1 MCYTVVHAAGRL
13 VAESGKASDM
23 ALTIACANQKGG
35 VGKTTTTANLSAT
48 LSRMGKRILAV
59 DMDAQA
65 NLTAHF
71 GLERELQ
78 SSVASALRD
87 RHVDLAIRHIEDDRG
102 ALVDVVPASL
112 ELASVEFQL
121 TAVIG
126 RELRLREH
134 LARVQDHY
142 DFIFVDTPP
151 SLGLL
156 TVNALVAADCVIIP
170 TEARFFS
177 LQGLYMLE
185 ETIEEVTSLNPKLEI
200 LGVLLSKYD
209 RRLREEQAVSQY
221 LHERWGDRVFTTEI
235 GINSKI
241 LEAASAG
248 VSVTSYSGA
257 RKAVDAYQL
266 LAREVL
272 DRVEEARL

>member
-1 MCYTVVHAAGRL
+1 MSLASSK
-13 VAESGKASDM
+13 AEVM
-23 ALTIACANQKGG
+23 ALVIACANQKGG
-35 VGKTTTTANLSAT
+35 VGKTTTTANLGAT
-48 LSRMGKRILAV
+48 LAQMGKRILAI

-71 GLERELQ
+71 GLERELE
-78 SSVASALRD
+78 STVAGALRD
-87 RHVDLAIRHIEDDRG
+87 REGELPVYRVEDDAG
-102 ALVDVVPASL
+102 MVIDIVPASL

-121 TAVIG
+121 AAVIG
-126 RELRLREH
+126 RELRLRDRLE
-134 LARVQDHY
+134 RVRDNY
-142 DFIFVDTPP
+142 DFVLIDTPP

-177 LQGLYMLE
+177 LQGLYMLQ
-185 ETIEEVTSLNPKLEI
+185 ETISEASALNPGIEI

-209 RRLREEQAVSQY
+209 RRLREEKAVWQY
-221 LHERWGDRVFTTEI
+221 LHERWGDRVFETEI

-248 VSVTSYSGA
+248 VPVSAYTGGK
-257 RKAVDAYQL
+257 KATTAYQL

-272 DRVEEARL
+272 DRVEAARL

>member
-1 MCYTVVHAAGRL
+1 
-13 VAESGKASDM
+13 M
-23 ALTIACANQKGG
+23 ALIIACANQKGG
-35 VGKTTTTANLSAT
+35 VGKTTTTANLGAT
-48 LSRMGKRILAV
+48 LSRMGKRVLAI

-71 GLERELQ
+71 GLERELET
-78 SSVASALRD
+78 SVANALRD
-87 RHVDLAIRHIEDDRG
+87 RNTELPIYRIEDDAG
-102 ALVDVVPASL
+102 TTIDIVPASL

-121 TAVIG
+121 AAVIG

-134 LARVQDHY
+134 LKRFRDTY
-142 DFIFVDTPP
+142 DFILIDTPP

-177 LQGLYMLE
+177 LQGLYMLQ
-185 ETIEEVTSLNPKLEI
+185 ETIAEAASLNPKIEI

-209 RRLREEQAVSQY
+209 RRLREEKAVWQY
-221 LHERWGDRVFTTEI
+221 LHERWGDRVFATEI
-235 GINSKI
+235 GTNSKI

-248 VSVTSYSGA
+248 VPVNAYAGA
-257 RKAVDAYQL
+257 KKARDAYQL

-272 DRVEEARL
+272 DRVEAARL

>member
-1 MCYTVVHAAGRL
+1 
-13 VAESGKASDM
+13 M
-23 ALTIACANQKGG
+23 ALIIACANQKGG
-35 VGKTTTTANLSAT
+35 VGKTTTTANLGAT
-48 LSRMGKRILAV
+48 LSRMGKHILAI
-59 DMDAQA
+59 DMDPQA

-71 GLERELQ
+71 GMERELE
-78 SSVASALRD
+78 SSVAGALSD
-87 RHVDLAIRHIEDDRG
+87 RKAELPIYRIEDDSG
-102 ALVDVVPASL
+102 TMIDVVPASL

-121 TAVIG
+121 AAVIG

-134 LARVQDHY
+134 LERVREGY
-142 DFIFVDTPP
+142 DFVFIDTPP

-177 LQGLYMLE
+177 LQGLYMLQ
-185 ETIEEVTSLNPKLEI
+185 ETISEAAALNPKIEI

-209 RRLREEQAVSQY
+209 RRLREEKAVWQY

-235 GINSKI
+235 GTNSKI

-248 VSVTSYSGA
+248 VPVNAYTGA
-257 RKAVDAYQL
+257 RKAVNAYQL

-272 DRVEEARL
+272 DRVEAARL

>member
-1 MCYTVVHAAGRL
+1 MLHYVDGAQSQ
-13 VAESGKASDM
+13 AESSSEAGAMS
-23 ALTIACANQKGG
+23 LIIACANQKGG
-35 VGKTTTTANLSAT
+35 VGKTTTTANLGAT
-48 LSRMGKRILAV
+48 LSQMGKRILAV

-71 GLERELQ
+71 GMERELET
-78 SSVASALRD
+78 SVAGALRD
-87 RHVDLAIRHIEDDRG
+87 RKAEMPIYRIEDDVG
-102 ALVDVVPASL
+102 VVIDVVPASL

-121 TAVIG
+121 AGVIG
-126 RELRLREH
+126 RELRLRER
-134 LARVQDHY
+134 LESVRQDY
-142 DFIFVDTPP
+142 DFIFIDTPP

-177 LQGLYMLE
+177 LQGLYMLQ
-185 ETIEEVTSLNPKLEI
+185 ETIEEAAALNPNIEI

-209 RRLREEQAVSQY
+209 RRLREEKAVWQY
-221 LHERWGDRVFTTEI
+221 LHERWGDRVFNTEI
-235 GINSKI
+235 GTNSKI

-248 VSVTSYSGA
+248 VPVNAYTGA
-257 RKAVDAYQL
+257 KKAANAYQL

-272 DRVEEARL
+272 DRVEAARL

>member
-1 MCYTVVHAAGRL
+1 
-13 VAESGKASDM
+13 M
-23 ALTIACANQKGG
+23 ALIIACANQKGG
-35 VGKTTTTANLSAT
+35 VGKTTTTANLGAT
-48 LSRMGKRILAV
+48 LSLMGKRILAV

-78 SSVASALRD
+78 TSVASALRD
-87 RHVDLAIRHIEDDRG
+87 RKAELPIYRIEDDAG
-102 ALVDVVPASL
+102 MSIDVAPASL

-121 TAVIG
+121 AAVIG

-134 LARVQDHY
+134 LDRFRDRY
-142 DFIFVDTPP
+142 DFILIDTPP

-177 LQGLYMLE
+177 LQGLYMLQ
-185 ETIEEVTSLNPKLEI
+185 ETITEAAALNPKIEI

-209 RRLREEQAVSQY
+209 RRLREEKAVWQY
-221 LHERWGDRVFTTEI
+221 LHERWGDRVFATEI
-235 GINSKI
+235 GTNSKI

-248 VSVTSYSGA
+248 VPVNAYVGA
-257 RKAVDAYQL
+257 RKATEAYQL

-272 DRVEEARL
+272 DRVEASRL

>member
-1 MCYTVVHAAGRL
+1 MA
-13 VAESGKASDM
+13 KALSS
-23 ALTIACANQKGG
+23 AKSLSSAKGLSPAPTIACANQKGG
-35 VGKTTTTANLSAT
+35 VGKTTTAANLSAT
-48 LSRMGKRILAV
+48 LSQMGKRVLAV

-71 GLERELQ
+71 GLERELDA
-78 SSVASALRD
+78 SVATALRD
-87 RHVDLAIRHIEDDRG
+87 RQADLPIYRIEDERG
-102 ALVDVVPASL
+102 GSVDVVPASL

-134 LARVQDHY
+134 LARVQDQY
-142 DFIFVDTPP
+142 DFIIVDTPP

-185 ETIEEVTSLNPKLEI
+185 ETIAEVASLNPKIEV

-209 RRLREEQAVSQY
+209 RRLREEQAVWQY

-248 VSVTSYSGA
+248 VSVVSYSGA

-272 DRVEEARL
+272 DRVEAARL

>member
-1 MCYTVVHAAGRL
+1 MAKALSSAKGL
-13 VAESGKASDM
+13 SSAEGLSPAP
-23 ALTIACANQKGG
+23 TIACANQKGG
-35 VGKTTTTANLSAT
+35 VGKTTTAANLSAT
-48 LSRMGKRILAV
+48 LSRMGKRVLAV

-71 GLERELQ
+71 GLERELEA
-78 SSVASALRD
+78 SVATALRD
-87 RHVDLAIRHIEDDRG
+87 RQADLPIYRIEDDRG
-102 ALVDVVPASL
+102 GSVDVVPASL

-134 LARVQDHY
+134 LARVQDRY
-142 DFIFVDTPP
+142 DFIIVDTPP

-156 TVNALVAADCVIIP
+156 TVNALVAADRVIIP

-185 ETIEEVTSLNPKLEI
+185 ETIAEVASLNPKIEI

-209 RRLREEQAVSQY
+209 RRLREEQAVWQY

-248 VSVTSYSGA
+248 VSVVSYSGA

-272 DRVEEARL
+272 DRVEAARL

>member
-1 MCYTVVHAAGRL
+1 
-13 VAESGKASDM
+13 M
-23 ALTIACANQKGG
+23 ALIIACANQKGG
-35 VGKTTTTANLSAT
+35 VGKTTTTANLGAT
-48 LSRMGKRILAV
+48 LSLMGKRILAV

-78 SSVASALRD
+78 TSVANALRD
-87 RHVDLAIRHIEDDRG
+87 RKVELPIYRVEDDAG
-102 ALVDVVPASL
+102 MSIDIVPASL

-121 TAVIG
+121 AAVIG

-134 LARVQDHY
+134 LDKFRDQY
-142 DFIFVDTPP
+142 DFILIDTPP

-156 TVNALVAADCVIIP
+156 TINALVAADCVIIP

-177 LQGLYMLE
+177 LQGLYMLQD
-185 ETIEEVTSLNPKLEI
+185 TIGEAAALNPRIEI

-209 RRLREEQAVSQY
+209 RRLREEKAVWQY

-248 VSVTSYSGA
+248 VPVNAYAGGK
-257 RKAVDAYQL
+257 KATHAYQL

-272 DRVEEARL
+272 DRVEASRL

>member
-1 MCYTVVHAAGRL
+1 MSL
-13 VAESGKASDM
+13 I
-23 ALTIACANQKGG
+23 IACANQKGG

-71 GLERELQ
+71 GLERELEIT
-78 SSVASALRD
+78 VAGALRD
-87 RHVDLAIRHIEDDRG
+87 RKAEMPIYRIEDDAG
-102 ALVDVVPASL
+102 VAIDIVPASL

-121 TAVIG
+121 AGVIG
-126 RELRLREH
+126 RELRLRER
-134 LARVQDHY
+134 LERVRQDY
-142 DFIFVDTPP
+142 DFIFIDTPP

-156 TVNALVAADCVIIP
+156 TVNALVAANCVIIP

-177 LQGLYMLE
+177 LQGLYMLQ
-185 ETIEEVTSLNPKLEI
+185 ETIEEAAALNPNI
-200 LGVLLSKYD
+200 DVLGVLLSKYD
-209 RRLREEQAVSQY
+209 RRLREEKAVWQY
-221 LHERWGDRVFTTEI
+221 LHDRWGDRVFTTEI
-235 GINSKI
+235 GTNSKI

-248 VSVTSYSGA
+248 VPVNAYTGA
-257 RKAVDAYQL
+257 KKAANAYQL

-272 DRVEEARL
+272 DRVEAARL

>member
-1 MCYTVVHAAGRL
+1 
-13 VAESGKASDM
+13 M

-48 LSRMGKRILAV
+48 LARMGKRVLAV

-71 GLERELQ
+71 GMERELQ
-78 SSVASALRD
+78 ASVASALRE
-87 RHVDLAIRHIEDDRG
+87 RQADLAIYRVEDDRG
-102 ALVDVVPASL
+102 ASVDVVPASL

-156 TVNALVAADCVIIP
+156 TVNALVAADRVIIP

-185 ETIEEVTSLNPKLEI
+185 ETIAEVTSLNPKLEI

-209 RRLREEQAVSQY
+209 RRLREEQAVWQY

-248 VSVTSYSGA
+248 VSVVSYSGA
-257 RKAVDAYQL
+257 RKAVDTYQL

>member
-1 MCYTVVHAAGRL
+1 
-13 VAESGKASDM
+13 M
-23 ALTIACANQKGG
+23 ALIIACANQKGG
-35 VGKTTTTANLSAT
+35 VGKTTTTANLGAT

-71 GLERELQ
+71 GMERELET
-78 SSVASALRD
+78 SVANALRD
-87 RHVDLAIRHIEDDRG
+87 RNTELPIYRIEDDTG
-102 ALVDVVPASL
+102 TTIDVVPASL

-121 TAVIG
+121 AAVIG

-134 LARVQDHY
+134 LEPLRDTY
-142 DFIFVDTPP
+142 DFILIDTPP

-177 LQGLYMLE
+177 LQGLYMLQ
-185 ETIEEVTSLNPKLEI
+185 ETIAEAASLNPKIEI

-209 RRLREEQAVSQY
+209 RRLREEKAVWQY
-221 LHERWGDRVFTTEI
+221 LHERWGDRVFSTEI
-235 GINSKI
+235 GTNSKI

-248 VSVTSYSGA
+248 VPVNAYAGA
-257 RKAVDAYQL
+257 KRARDAYQL

-272 DRVEEARL
+272 DRVEAARL